1 MTALLQDGTLSSLKR
16 YSVLALANLA
26 DGNDNNCR
34 DRPCRSYSVSSHS
47 FIRWDKGAEGRGS
60 AVACPPFIR
69 WRSRHGDYQQGR
81 HSTSLNSSTSW
92 IRGPKE
98 AAARALGNLAHG
110 GEANAKE
117 IARKGAIPHL
127 ITLLRTG
134 TQDQKRYCALALGN
148 LARTDAIRGEIL
160 SKEALKPLVALLR
173 DGTDAQ
179 SCAAALAVGNL
190 ADSSGANHGESRGKE
205 FCHYS

>member
-1 MTALLQDGTLSSLKR
+1 MLTNRRNVLGNLAVNDTNRVEIAREGAIQPLTALLQDGTLSSLKR

-92 IRGPKE
+92 IRGPKRSRSTHWGISLT
-98 AAARALGNLAHG
+98 AAKRMLRRSRVKGRFRTSLHYF
-110 GEANAKE
+110 ELE
-117 IARKGAIPHL
+117 RKTKSAIVHL
-127 ITLLRTG
+127 RWGIWR
-134 TQDQKRYCALALGN
+134 
-148 LARTDAIRGEIL
+148 ARTP
-160 SKEALKPLVALLR
+160 SEAR
-173 DGTDAQ
+173 
-179 SCAAALAVGNL
+179 
-190 ADSSGANHGESRGKE
+190 
-205 FCHYS
+205 F